1 LGKAYTYLRKMQMVS
16 PMSMGPNMGSGPVQ
30 GREPMCTLFVTGLP
44 QDVKEREIRNM
55 FRFYTGF
62 VGCSL
67 QTKRTTREDT
77 ANPPAAEQEYQLAFL
92 LFDSEASALEAQSL
106 LSGTKFDYHSPEA
119 PLLKVQIAK
128 KNLGLSSHYWAS
140 ESPRVNNGAVGG
152 VSAALDPY
160 TGQLTYQ
167 ATPVGVGGYGQ
178 ASPMGAPIARKPK
191 RKPSDAATPSTTL
204 FVTNLAAAVDDEVIK
219 NVFKVQAGFSDVF
232 VSVRNGRRFCFV
244 EFQSETYS
252 TAAFNNLNGWLLIP
266 NDAESGLKIAYSTT
280 PFRQPKT
287 SRA

>member
-1 LGKAYTYLRKMQMVS
+1 MVS
-16 PMSMGPNMGSGPVQ
+16 PMGMGASMGQVPVQ
-30 GREPMCTLFVTGLP
+30 NREPMCTLFVTGLP

-67 QTKRTTREDT
+67 QTKRTTREDS
-77 ANPPAAEQEYQLAFL
+77 ANAPGGEQEYQLAFL

-106 LSGTKFDYHSPEA
+106 LSGTKFDYHSPET
-119 PLLKVQIAK
+119 PLLKVQLAK
-128 KNLGLSSHYWAS
+128 KNLGLSAQYWAA
-140 ESPRVNNGAVGG
+140 ESPRVNNGAVGA
-152 VSAALDPY
+152 VSASLDPY

-167 ATPVGVGGYGQ
+167 AATPQALYG
-178 ASPMGAPIARKPK
+178 ASSIARKPK
-191 RKPSDAATPSTTL
+191 RKPSENITPSTTL

-219 NVFKVQAGFSDVF
+219 NVFKVQAGFADVF

-244 EFQSETYS
+244 EFQSEPYS
-252 TAAFNNLNGWLLIP
+252 TAAYNNLNGWLLVP
-266 NDAESGLKIAYSTT
+266 NDPESALKISYSTT

>member
-1 LGKAYTYLRKMQMVS
+1 MLS
-16 PMSMGPNMGSGPVQ
+16 PMGMPSMAGMGVSGAVQ

-67 QTKRTTREDT
+67 QTKRTTREDS
-77 ANPPAAEQEYQLAFL
+77 ANAPGGEQEYQLAFL
-92 LFDSEASALEAQSL
+92 LFDSEASAMEAQSL

-128 KNLGLSSHYWAS
+128 KNLGLSSQYWAA
-140 ESPRVNNGAVGG
+140 ESPRVNNGAVGQ

-167 ATPVGVGGYGQ
+167 ASPVGAYGGSAIG
-178 ASPMGAPIARKPK
+178 GAPPRRPK
-191 RKPSDAATPSTTL
+191 RKPSEAATPSTTL

-219 NVFKVQAGFSDVF
+219 NVFKVQAGFADVF
-232 VSVRNGRRFCFV
+232 VSIRNGRRFCFV
-244 EFQSETYS
+244 EFQSEPYS

-266 NDAESGLKIAYSTT
+266 NDPESALKIAYSTT